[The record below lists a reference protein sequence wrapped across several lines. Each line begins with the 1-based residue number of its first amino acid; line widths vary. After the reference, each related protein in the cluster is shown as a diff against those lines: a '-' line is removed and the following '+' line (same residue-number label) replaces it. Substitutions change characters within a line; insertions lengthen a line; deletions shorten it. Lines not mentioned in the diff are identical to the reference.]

1 MKKNIAIIGGGAS
14 GIISGYLLNLKYN
27 VTVYEKEKNL
37 GGNIRTLNKNVKN
50 NNLREGLYIENGVLG
65 FSQPYYPNFHKLLN
79 HLNNMV
85 YQLY

>member
-37 GGNIRTLNKNVKN
+37 GLLIFKIHSNDLLKHRYSLKN
-50 NNLREGLYIENGVLG
+50 L
-65 FSQPYYPNFHKLLN
+65 
-79 HLNNMV
+79 
-85 YQLY
+85 